1 VAVIG
6 GVAAGSLTAVPA
18 GTHSITAVF
27 TPTNPARFT
36 PSTSNTVTV
45 KF

>member
-1 VAVIG
+1 M
-6 GVAAGSLTAVPA
+6 
-18 GTHSITAVF
+18 HSITAVF
-27 TPTNPARFT
+27 SPTNPAKFT